1 MKIRIIYGDN
11 VGMEMLQHN
20 AISKMMHRIRRVEV
34 EVEEITEELEL
45 MRDPDFWKALGD
57 ARQGRVTRY
66 KNIRQLKTEIGV

>member
-1 MKIRIIYGDN
+1 M
-11 VGMEMLQHN
+11 GMATIQQN
-20 AISKMMHRIRRVEV
+20 AISKMIHRVRRVEV

-66 KNIRQLKTEIGV
+66 KNIGQLKAEIGV